1 MLFVIL
7 SEEMM
12 GAVSG
17 RTTTCTTTSSRQNWP
32 SKATSRSAPSRPGRV
47 AGIAARYKK
56 TGLRLKR
63 VPAFPGQFCM
73 RTKRK
78 RFWAAGAALSD
89 ERME

>member
-56 TGLRLKR
+56 TGLRLETCTR
-63 VPAFPGQFCM
+63 IP
-73 RTKRK
+73 RTVLHANQAEEILGGR
-78 RFWAAGAALSD
+78 RGTF
-89 ERME
+89 R